1 LKHPKWN
8 EEAKRLVGTETET
21 SVSEPKRPA
30 MSENP
35 DDYVR
40 VGDKLRCRNCNE
52 QFDLYECSC
61 GIFGTKAFV
70 LRHLRGRYAKN
81 EQGAYDVHVLVTPD
95 PQTLIAEGSDAAIIG
110 VILKRAEA
118 GGSPPLTPKE
128 GAEAS
133 RPFSQDVVAALLE
146 EKIKND
152 RRLAAELKEFGESR
166 KQMTGPKEIRV
177 PQHKKGSR

>member
-1 LKHPKWN
+1 M
-8 EEAKRLVGTETET
+8 TETET

-40 VGDKLRCRNCNE
+40 VGGKLHCRNCDE
-52 QFDLYECSC
+52 QFDLYECGC

-81 EQGAYDVHVLVTPD
+81 EQSAYNAHKLVTPD
-95 PQTLIAEGSDAAIIG
+95 PLTLTAEGPDAVIIRE
-110 VILKRAEA
+110 ILKRAKV
-118 GGSPPLTPKE
+118 GDSPTPKE
-128 GAEAS
+128 ERAEGS
-133 RPFSQDVVAALLE
+133 GPFSQEVVSALLE
-146 EKIKND
+146 EQLENAN
-152 RRLAAELKEFGESR
+152 RLAAELKERDESR
-166 KQMTGPKEIRV
+166 KQMTRPKEIRV

>member
-1 LKHPKWN
+1 M
-8 EEAKRLVGTETET
+8 EASKET
-21 SVSEPKRPA
+21 SSEPKRPA

-40 VGDKLRCRNCNE
+40 VRVGDVDRLRCKYCNE

-81 EQGAYDVHVLVTPD
+81 EQSAYNAHKLVAPG
-95 PQTLIAEGSDAAIIG
+95 PQTLVAEGPDAAIIG

-146 EKIKND
+146 EEIKNAN
-152 RRLAAELKEFGESR
+152 RLAAEMLR
-166 KQMTGPKEIRV
+166 KLDKGRTQKFGPKEIRS
-177 PQHKKGSR
+177 PSHKKGSR